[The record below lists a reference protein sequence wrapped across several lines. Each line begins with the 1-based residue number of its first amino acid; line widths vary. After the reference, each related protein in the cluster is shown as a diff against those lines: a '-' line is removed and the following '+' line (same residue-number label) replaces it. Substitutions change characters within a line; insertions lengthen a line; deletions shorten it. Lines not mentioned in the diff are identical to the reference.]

1 MANCCEPALTVLT
14 LTAHISLGG
23 ARIMLNTPIRWETLN
38 EQLITRE
45 MLTSD
50 MLYKGTIWT

>member
-14 LTAHISLGG
+14 LTAHISALGG
-23 ARIMLNTPIRWETLN
+23 ARIMFNTPICWETPN

-50 MLYKGTIWT
+50 ML